1 MARTLIRECFKKLAH
16 PLDKCTEKY
25 LLALMGGRGL
35 DQAYVDLGARIP
47 LGASGNSIL
56 MIECVHLL

>member
-1 MARTLIRECFKKLAH
+1 MFQKLAH